1 MTGKGQSAGSGDA
14 GADLELPQLA
24 AGFFQERGQGLL
36 DVGVMALVIRELYM
50 TAAVKDSDL
59 YSGGTDIDPK
69 TERLIHV
76 SGEIPLSSLI

>member
-1 MTGKGQSAGSGDA
+1 
-14 GADLELPQLA
+14 
-24 AGFFQERGQGLL
+24 
-36 DVGVMALVIRELYM
+36 MALVIRELYM
-50 TAAVKDSDL
+50 AAAVKDSDL